1 MNGRRADP
9 KEPLHVDFSRR
20 SAEHQCVGVD
30 KREILPLSRC
40 ARSRISW
47 PHDRLTALLGG
58 GKHAARKL
66 KRAQI
71 LLAADA
77 GVGDAAIAWISLPT
91 STAAS
96 TLLRKRMNS

>member
-1 MNGRRADP
+1 MPIKRLTQRRAGGSCGP
-9 KEPLHVDFSRR
+9 TGAS
-20 SAEHQCVGVD
+20 HQ
-30 KREILPLSRC
+30 RI
-40 ARSRISW
+40 ARSV
-47 PHDRLTALLGG
+47 PAE
-58 GKHAARKL
+58 AARKV

-91 STAAS
+91 GAAAS